1 MDNFYDCLARHYDT
15 MQSDMDVRAWA
26 EYYASLIERHSK
38 IKVRSITDLGCGTGS
53 VDIPL
58 AKMGYK
64 VTGID
69 SAGQML
75 TLASARRGAGKIIWS
90 LQDITDFELPFKTD
104 CFISVL
110 DTVDHITDENAI
122 RKMLANIADYL
133 NAGGVFVFD
142 AITRKHLEKTLADNV
157 FYEDG
162 LGIVGWVRGQ
172 RVLIGNRAHLVEHN
186 IQPPALAEEELHT
199 KRGFDVTY
207 ITVGGDLIAMLILSY
222 KTDRNISRELRSL
235 EQNGVSLI
243 VRTVDSNLTREKVAE
258 RFGLFHRSVTIL
270 NTTLGQVCQEAI
282 DTPTD
287 RSRAYLVT
295 RGKLSSFAKAISG
308 CIRLK
313 TTATITRLLQYIAI
327 IFGLA
332 LVILISFV
340 SGFDKLGILQMLIY
354 IGFWSITSLIV
365 SLIRK

>member
-38 IKVRSITDLGCGTGS
+38 IKVRTITDLGCGTGS

-122 RKMLANIADYL
+122 RKMFANIADYL

-142 AITRKHLEKTLADNV
+142 AITRKHLAKTLADNV
-157 FYEDG
+157 FYEDYEDFTLLWLNSYDADTRTNTAELTLFEKQADG
-162 LGIVGWVRGQ
+162 RFVRYDGD
-172 RVLIGNRAHLVEHN
+172 LVERFYPEKFFVQTAKKAGLVHLGTYDELSDN
-186 IQPPALAEEELHT
+186 APDKDSERIFLVFGKPSEE
-199 KRGFDVTY
+199 
-207 ITVGGDLIAMLILSY
+207 
-222 KTDRNISRELRSL
+222 
-235 EQNGVSLI
+235 NG
-243 VRTVDSNLTREKVAE
+243 
-258 RFGLFHRSVTIL
+258 
-270 NTTLGQVCQEAI
+270 
-282 DTPTD
+282 
-287 RSRAYLVT
+287 
-295 RGKLSSFAKAISG
+295 
-308 CIRLK
+308 
-313 TTATITRLLQYIAI
+313 
-327 IFGLA
+327 
-332 LVILISFV
+332 
-340 SGFDKLGILQMLIY
+340 
-354 IGFWSITSLIV
+354 
-365 SLIRK
+365 